1 MSVSF
6 YNFFSLKKN
15 FNREQL
21 EDSYHNKVNNLRRLN
36 INNNLDIQ
44 LYLDKIYRLY
54 LEARDELNNRPKNYN
69 QFGLIDFDNRIG
81 LTDYMWDTMDY
92 FNNIER
98 DINKTMEN
106 FYKRTDDNTNL
117 YGVSRNYSETM
128 LSDGSRLVI
137 QKNSVNKNGKI
148 EETTH
153 SYKKLKDGT
162 IQPIKYDKARELIKN

>member
-6 YNFFSLKKN
+6 YNFFSLEKN

-21 EDSYHNKVNNLRRLN
+21 EDSYHNKVNHLLRLN
-36 INNNLDIQ
+36 INNNVDIQ
-44 LYLDKIYRLY
+44 LYLDKIHRLY
-54 LEARDELNNRPKNYN
+54 LEARDELTIREKNYN
-69 QFGLIDFDNRIG
+69 KYGLVHFG
-81 LTDYMWDTMDY
+81 LTDYIFNSMDY
-92 FNNIER
+92 FDKIER

-106 FYKRTDDNTNL
+106 FYKRTDDNSNL

-148 EETTH
+148 KETTH

-162 IQPIKYDKARELIKN
+162 IEPIEYDKAHKLIQN